1 MIMIIAIVVIVII
14 AFSREC
20 FAFFDIVKEI
30 ILRFKDE

>member
-1 MIMIIAIVVIVII
+1 MIMIIAIVII